1 MASVRNRYLDRE
13 KKTLA
18 DVFAGI
24 DTDGSGDLTTE
35 EFHKALLGLGIP
47 HSQEAADAV
56 VDELDMDGDASISP
70 TELSAQL
77 AAYRRKRRAFV
88 AKVFQQCFEY
98 IHKTQQS
105 ATQIFSRVDA
115 DSSGEL
121 DLLEFQESMR
131 RMGQNLTS
139 NQAFEIMAELDLDG
153 SGTIGVSE
161 FLDKLKQV
169 RAESETRMQK
179 CKQLFREADSDGSGF
194 LDEEEVVYVAGKMG
208 LSELVSDPLFVNN
221 MIHEMQS
228 MYTQHLEGSRTAG
241 HSGTGE
247 NSAHSCLFQGH
258 LSTAENVFVAQS
270 TWKSSRTGLWR

>member
-1 MASVRNRYLDRE
+1 M
-13 KKTLA
+13 
-18 DVFAGI
+18 
-24 DTDGSGDLTTE
+24 

-56 VDELDMDGDASISP
+56 VDELDMDGDASISL

-77 AAYRRKRRAFV
+77 AAYRRKRRRFV

-98 IHKTQQS
+98 IHKTRQS
-105 ATQIFSRVDA
+105 ATQIFSRVDT
-115 DSSGEL
+115 DGSGEL

-131 RMGQNLTS
+131 RMGQHLTS

-169 RAESETRMQK
+169 RAETETRMQK
-179 CKQLFREADSDGSGF
+179 CKQLFREADKDGSGF
-194 LDEEEVVYVAGKMG
+194 LDEDEVVYVAAKMG
-208 LSELVSDPLFVNN
+208 LSEMVSDRLFVKN
-221 MIHEMQS
+221 MIHEMES
-228 MYTQHLEGSRTAG
+228 MYAQHLEDSNTAD

-247 NSAHSCLFQGH
+247 NSAHSLLFQGH
-258 LSTAENVFVAQS
+258 VSTAENVVVAQS
-270 TWKSSRTGLWR
+270 TCRSSLSGLWR